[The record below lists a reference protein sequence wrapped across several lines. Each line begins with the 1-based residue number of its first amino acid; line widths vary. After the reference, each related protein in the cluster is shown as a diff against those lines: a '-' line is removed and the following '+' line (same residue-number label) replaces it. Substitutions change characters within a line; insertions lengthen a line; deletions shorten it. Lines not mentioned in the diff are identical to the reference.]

1 MGISPLPRVGVALL
15 LTAALA
21 VPALAATAPAAA
33 GPVAASAA
41 VTRPGTAG
49 HAAGLPSPPG
59 RRAPSGWRPLS
70 RAQIRAGL
78 RPGRPA
84 GTVRCRSRGR
94 RHPVLAR
101 RLARRI
107 TAALR
112 GRMSIVGLALADQ
125 RTGISCALHRRRHF
139 YSASVVKVTILAA
152 LLRKLQAGHRRLS
165 PAQAGL
171 AAQMITE
178 SSNTAASALWAQ
190 DGRRALRRFLY
201 LARMRHTV
209 LGPGGYWG
217 LTQITAQD
225 ELRLLRVLTSA
236 GPVLSRPARAYI
248 RRLMARVIPGQRWG
262 TPAGVRPGVVV
273 HVKNGWLPLPSYGW
287 RINSLGIFS
296 RPHTSYMIV
305 VLTKNNPTMAYGVAT
320 IQAAARVIN
329 HRLG

>member
-1 MGISPLPRVGVALL
+1 MGISPLRAGAVLL

-21 VPALAATAPAAA
+21 AVPASAPAAPATA
-33 GPVAASAA
+33 GPVTASAA
-41 VTRPGTAG
+41 AG
-49 HAAGLPSPPG
+49 HPPPQH
-59 RRAPSGWRPLS
+59 RQAPSGWRPLS

-84 GTVRCRSRGR
+84 GTVRCSSRGG

-112 GRMSIVGLALADQ
+112 GRMSVVGLALADQ

-165 PAQAGL
+165 PAQAAL

-178 SSNTAASALWAQ
+178 SSNTAASLLWAQ

-225 ELRLLRVLTSA
+225 ELRLLKVLTSA
-236 GPVLSRPARAYI
+236 STVLSKPARVYI

-296 RPHTSYMIV
+296 RPRTSYMIV

-329 HRLG
+329 HRLGR